1 MEIRRLVESEWEAY
15 RALRLEALVNDPE
28 AFGADLTET
37 KARPPESW
45 INRLK
50 PNPNAFLLGAWE
62 GSQLV
67 GMVGFMRADGPKD
80 QHKGNLYSMYVTPA
94 FRRGGTGRMLVKALL
109 EAVRQLDGVSKVDLM
124 VVTENESAIRLYESI
139 GFVRYGR
146 EPRALKAGD
155 RYWDEY
161 LMVYFLD
168 GYTME

>member
-1 MEIRRLVESEWEAY
+1 
-15 RALRLEALVNDPE
+15 
-28 AFGADLTET
+28 
-37 KARPPESW
+37 
-45 INRLK
+45 
-50 PNPNAFLLGAWE
+50 
-62 GSQLV
+62 
-67 GMVGFMRADGPKD
+67 
-80 QHKGNLYSMYVTPA
+80 
-94 FRRGGTGRMLVKALL
+94 MLVKALL